1 MKISTERIKI
11 IIIGAGFA
19 GFRLAKKIEVFENF
33 DVLLINPSHHFL
45 YNPLLHEACVGQIPK
60 KAPLFE
66 IRKELKRALFIRS
79 SVKKIYFKKKE
90 IELENSQYYKYDY
103 LIIASGAA
111 PLKVIKGSENYPTMK
126 DIFDA
131 IRINDHLKIS
141 IGRYRPVIS
150 IIGGGA
156 VGIELASEIASLA
169 KTLKNEIFIDIFVAE
184 AKLFPGIPKFHEI
197 IDKKMK
203 QLNINVFYN
212 QRVTKIENKSI
223 FVGDKEYPFEFII
236 ICIGS
241 RPIIINSDIQ
251 FDRVYNVDQFCQVEG
266 LEDVYS
272 IGDAANFPYLGG
284 TAPKLAQ
291 VAKIQADY
299 LAKML
304 MRKIKRKKLKPLR
317 LKHIRF
323 MFVSLG
329 KNYGVAQMFNRFV
342 FSGFIAWLFK
352 RTYYIYD
359 LLRYKQDFRLIKS
372 YLISSLLHNYY
383 FRIEHELL

>member
-1 MKISTERIKI
+1 MEVSSNRIKI

-19 GFRLAKKIEVFENF
+19 GFRLAKKIEIFEIF
-33 DVLLINPSHHFL
+33 DVLLVNPSHHFL

-60 KAPLFE
+60 KAPLFD

-79 SVKKIYFKKKE
+79 SVKKIFFKKKE
-90 IELENSQYYKYDY
+90 IELENSLYYKYDY
-103 LIIASGAA
+103 LIIASGAT

-141 IGRYRPVIS
+141 IGRHRPVIS

-169 KTLKNEIFIDIFVAE
+169 KTLKNEILIDIFVAE
-184 AKLFPGIPKFHEI
+184 KKLFPQIPEFHTI
-197 IDKKMK
+197 IAKKMK
-203 QLNINVFYN
+203 KLNINIFYG
-212 QRVTKIENKSI
+212 QKVTKIENKSI

-241 RPIIINSDIQ
+241 RPVIIKSDLQ
-251 FDRVYNVDQFCQVEG
+251 FDKAYKVNQFCQVEG

-299 LAKML
+299 LSKVF
-304 MRKIKRKKLKPLR
+304 MRKVKGKKLKPLR
-317 LKHIRF
+317 LKPIRF
-323 MFVSLG
+323 MFISLG
-329 KNYGVAQMFNRFV
+329 KNYGVAQFFNRFV

-359 LLRYKQDFRLIKS
+359 LLRYKQDLRLIKS
-372 YLISSLLHNYY
+372 YLISSFFHNYY
-383 FRIEHELL
+383 FRIEHELI

>member
-126 DIFDA
+126 GIFDA

-141 IGRYRPVIS
+141 IGRYQPVIS

>member
-1 MKISTERIKI
+1 MKVSTKRLNV

-19 GFRLAKKIEVFENF
+19 GFRLAKKIETFENF

-45 YNPLLHEACVGQIPK
+45 YNTLLHEACVGQIPK
-60 KAPLFE
+60 ELPLFD

-79 SVKKIYFKKKE
+79 TVKKIYFKKKE
-90 IELENSQYYKYDY
+90 VELKNSQFYKYDY
-103 LIIASGAA
+103 LIIAPGAA
-111 PLKVIKGSENYPTMK
+111 ALKVIKGSENYPTMK
-126 DIFDA
+126 NIFDA
-131 IRINDHLKIS
+131 IRINEHLKIAF
-141 IGRYRPVIS
+141 GRHRPVIS

-156 VGIELASEIASLA
+156 VGIELATEIASLA
-169 KTLKNEIFIDIFVAE
+169 KTLKNEIIIDIFVAE
-184 AKLFPGIPKFHEI
+184 KKLFPGIPEFHAI
-197 IDKKMK
+197 INKKMK
-203 QLNINVFYN
+203 KLDINVFYN

-241 RPIIINSDIQ
+241 RPIMIDSDLQ
-251 FDRVYNVDQFCQVEG
+251 FDRAYEVNHFCQVEG

-272 IGDAANFPYLGG
+272 IGDASNFPYIGG
-284 TAPKLAQ
+284 NAPMLAQ
-291 VAKIQADY
+291 IAKIQADY

-304 MRKIKRKKLKPLR
+304 FRKVKEKKLKPLR
-317 LKHIRF
+317 LKPLRF
-323 MFVSLG
+323 MFISLG
-329 KNYGVAQMFNRFV
+329 KNYGVAQLFNKFV
-342 FSGFIAWLFK
+342 FSGFVAWLFK

-372 YLISSLLHNYY
+372 YLISSLFHNYY

>member
-1 MKISTERIKI
+1 MEVSSNRIKI

-19 GFRLAKKIEVFENF
+19 GFRLAKKIEIFENF
-33 DVLLINPSHHFL
+33 DVLLVNPSHHFL

-60 KAPLFE
+60 KTPLFD

-79 SVKKIYFKKKE
+79 SVKKIFFKKKE

-103 LIIASGAA
+103 LIIASGAT

-141 IGRYRPVIS
+141 IGRHRPVIS

-169 KTLKNEIFIDIFVAE
+169 KTLKNEILIDIFVAE
-184 AKLFPGIPKFHEI
+184 KKLFPQIPEFHTI
-197 IDKKMK
+197 IAKKMK
-203 QLNINVFYN
+203 KLNINIFYG
-212 QRVTKIENKSI
+212 QKVTKIENKSI

-241 RPIIINSDIQ
+241 RPVIIKSDLQ
-251 FDRVYNVDQFCQVEG
+251 FDKAYKVNQFCQVEG

-299 LAKML
+299 LSKVF
-304 MRKIKRKKLKPLR
+304 MRKVKGKKLKPLR
-317 LKHIRF
+317 LKPIRF
-323 MFVSLG
+323 MFISLG
-329 KNYGVAQMFNRFV
+329 KNYGVAQFFNRFV

-359 LLRYKQDFRLIKS
+359 LLRYKQDLRLIKS
-372 YLISSLLHNYY
+372 YLISSFFHNYY
-383 FRIEHELL
+383 FRIEHELI

>member
-1 MKISTERIKI
+1 MEVSSNRIKI

-33 DVLLINPSHHFL
+33 DVLLVNPSHHFL

-60 KAPLFE
+60 KAPLFD

-79 SVKKIYFKKKE
+79 SVKKIFFKKKE
-90 IELENSQYYKYDY
+90 IELENSLYYKYDY
-103 LIIASGAA
+103 LIIASGAT

-141 IGRYRPVIS
+141 IGRHRPVIS

-169 KTLKNEIFIDIFVAE
+169 KTLKNEILIDIFVAE
-184 AKLFPGIPKFHEI
+184 KKLFPQIPEFHTI
-197 IDKKMK
+197 IAKKMK
-203 QLNINVFYN
+203 KLNINIFYG
-212 QRVTKIENKSI
+212 QKVTKIENKSI

-241 RPIIINSDIQ
+241 RPVIIKSDLQ
-251 FDRVYNVDQFCQVEG
+251 FDKAYKVNQFCQVEG

-299 LAKML
+299 LSKVF
-304 MRKIKRKKLKPLR
+304 MRKVKGKKLKPLR
-317 LKHIRF
+317 LKPIRF
-323 MFVSLG
+323 MFISLG
-329 KNYGVAQMFNRFV
+329 KNYGVAQFFNRFV

-359 LLRYKQDFRLIKS
+359 LLRYKQDLRLIKS
-372 YLISSLLHNYY
+372 YLISSFFHNYY
-383 FRIEHELL
+383 FRIEHELI